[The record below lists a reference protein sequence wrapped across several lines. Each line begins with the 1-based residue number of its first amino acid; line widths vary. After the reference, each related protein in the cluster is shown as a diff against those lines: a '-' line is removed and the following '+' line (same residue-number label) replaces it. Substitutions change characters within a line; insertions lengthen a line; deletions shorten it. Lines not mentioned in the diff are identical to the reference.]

1 MLVLIALG
9 QKLICLRMER
19 TIVVSPFEIYS
30 QYFPNDIQVNGLPIN
45 AAEFEAELHLIE
57 YFKTNVIRG
66 DEAFLI
72 IADGFDDF
80 ERAMR
85 EKLLM
90 EIYPNAFLAKSN

>member
-1 MLVLIALG
+1 MCI
-9 QKLICLRMER
+9 RDR
-19 TIVVSPFEIYS
+19 
-30 QYFPNDIQVNGLPIN
+30 YFPNDIQVNGLAIN

-66 DEAFLI
+66 EEAFLI

>member
-1 MLVLIALG
+1 MSLDTRGVQIANGSKNLDD
-9 QKLICLRMER
+9 EH
-19 TIVVSPFEIYS
+19 
-30 QYFPNDIQVNGLPIN
+30 PNDIQVNGLPIN

-57 YFKTNVIRG
+57 YFKTDVIRG
-66 DEAFLI
+66 EEAFLI
-72 IADGFDDF
+72 IAEGFNDF